1 MIGTVPAWIPDL
13 AAYCAATLGVGGV
26 VALVLKA
33 ARPGFD
39 KAVSDA
45 INPRFDQ
52 LEHQIADTRN
62 ELTRRI
68 DDANARLDAHM
79 RIEELH
85 AQSLDK
91 SLGDIA
97 GRILRTEVRLDDH
110 LAHHPGDARHDDRT
124 PG

>member
-39 KAVSDA
+39 KAVTDA

-52 LEHQIADTRN
+52 LDKAIVDTRT

-79 RIEELH
+79 RVEERH
-85 AQSLDK
+85 AASMAQSLNE
-91 SLGDIA
+91 IA
-97 GRILRTEVRLDDH
+97 GRILRTEVRLDAH
-110 LAHHPGDARHDDRT
+110 LDHHPGGPAHDDLEDR
-124 PG
+124 

>member
-1 MIGTVPAWIPDL
+1 MIGAVPAWIPDL

-79 RIEELH
+79 RVEELQ

-91 SLGDIA
+91 SLSDIA
-97 GRILRTEVRLDDH
+97 GRILHTEVRLDTH
-110 LAHHPGDARHDDRT
+110 LRDHPGARRDHRPID
-124 PG
+124 